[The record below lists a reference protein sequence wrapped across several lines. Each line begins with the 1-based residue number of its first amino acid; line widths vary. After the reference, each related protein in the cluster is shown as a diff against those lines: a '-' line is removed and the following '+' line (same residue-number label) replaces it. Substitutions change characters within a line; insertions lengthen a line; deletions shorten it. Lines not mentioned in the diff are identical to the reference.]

1 MTNQAPIIGI
11 GEVLWDLLPDGPRAG
26 GAPFNFAFHCH
37 QLGHPAIIVS
47 RVGDD
52 ELGHRLRSQVRDFG
66 MSDEFIQIDR
76 EHPTGTVP
84 VHFDEHGQ
92 PTYTITENV
101 AWDYLEWDDRF
112 DALYRSAKAVCY
124 GTLAQRA
131 SASRLT
137 IQRFV
142 DGARQHTWTV
152 CDVNLR
158 LPYAEPAVLRHAI
171 ERVPVLKMNDHELID
186 IAARLN
192 FPNPRE
198 FLRSLFS
205 FRTLIVC
212 ITLGERG
219 CRLLAVD
226 GTDQVIPGFPAEV
239 VDTVGAGDA
248 FMAGFLT
255 QWREGKPL
263 DQAARFANALASLVA
278 SRPGGTPKIER
289 AEVERLC

>member
-1 MTNQAPIIGI
+1 MNQSPIIGI
-11 GEVLWDLLPDGPRAG
+11 GEILWDLHDDRPRPG

-37 QLGHPAIIVS
+37 QMGHPAIIVS
-47 RVGDD
+47 RLGTD
-52 ELGHRLRSQVRDFG
+52 EAGERLRARVREMG
-66 MSDEFIQIDR
+66 MSDEFIQADPD
-76 EHPTGTVP
+76 HPTGSVQ
-84 VHFDEHGQ
+84 VEKLENGQ
-92 PTYTITENV
+92 HRFTITENV
-101 AWDYLEWDDRF
+101 AWDYLQSDDRF

-124 GTLAQRA
+124 GTLAQR
-131 SASRLT
+131 SPTSRQT

-142 DGARQHTWTV
+142 DAARQHTWTV

-158 LPYAEPAVLRHAI
+158 PPLTEPAVLRHAV
-171 ERVPVLKMNDHELID
+171 ERVPVLKMNEDELIE

-219 CRLLAVD
+219 CRLLSAD
-226 GTDQVIPGFPAEV
+226 GTDEIIPGFPTNV

-248 FMAGFLT
+248 FMAGFLVA
-255 QWREGKPL
+255 WREGKPL
-263 DQAARFANALASLVA
+263 GQAARFANALASLVA
-278 SRPGGTPKIER
+278 SRPGGTPKVDR